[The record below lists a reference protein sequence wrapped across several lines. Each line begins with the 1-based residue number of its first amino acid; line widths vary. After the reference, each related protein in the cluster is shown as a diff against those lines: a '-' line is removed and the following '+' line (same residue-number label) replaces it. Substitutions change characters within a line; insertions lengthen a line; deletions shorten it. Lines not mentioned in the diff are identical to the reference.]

1 MIKNLGGFWK
11 AVEKKRKSLF
21 LFLMMKKKGKT
32 RGSQEEEKLV
42 EKSWC
47 KYI

>member
-1 MIKNLGGFWK
+1 MEEF
-11 AVEKKRKSLF
+11 VSF
-21 LFLMMKKKGKT
+21 LNEEKKGKT

-47 KYI
+47 KYIYGQLQCSG